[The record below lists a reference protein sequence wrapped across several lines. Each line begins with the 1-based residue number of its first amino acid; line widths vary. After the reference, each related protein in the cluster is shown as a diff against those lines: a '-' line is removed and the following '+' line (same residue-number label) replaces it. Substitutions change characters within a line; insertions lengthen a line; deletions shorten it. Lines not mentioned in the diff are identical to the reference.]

1 MLEKTLGPAATL
13 APRPGLKR
21 GVLNLLEVVAQS
33 VANIAPS
40 ATPALIA
47 PLVFASARNG
57 TWLAYL
63 LATLAVL
70 AVTVQINSF
79 AARSASPGALYAF
92 TAQGLGPVWGS
103 ISGWALFLAYIF
115 TASATLCGFANY
127 LVVLLQGYGHVQPH
141 VWLVPAGMI
150 LEVSI
155 CWWIAW
161 RDITFST
168 RAMLLLEFGST
179 GLIAGLAALFFARAP
194 HGFDMAQLHLAGS
207 TAHGLRLAMVLAM
220 FSFVGFESATALGEE
235 ARDPLRS
242 IPKAVLISVVLV
254 GAFFTTIAYTLV
266 AAYRFASM
274 SLAEANA
281 PLVDLARIAGAP
293 DSAMLLVAAVLV
305 GQFACTLA
313 SVNAA
318 ARVMY
323 SMAQHN
329 FFHVSTGKAH
339 ELHATPHIAVNV
351 CAMAALTVPV
361 ALVLLWRQDVM
372 DVFGYLGSLATFGF
386 LVSYVLVSIAA
397 PLFLRRRRE
406 LTRFSVVIAAAALVL
421 LLIPVVGSVYP
432 VPDAPYNKLPYFFLI
447 LMGLGVAR
455 IVHLRSKGW
464 QVTIE

>member
-21 GVLNLLEVVAQS
+21 GALNLLEVVAQS

-40 ATPALIA
+40 ATPALIV
-47 PLVFASARNG
+47 PLVFATARNG

-63 LATLAVL
+63 LATLVVL

-79 AARSASPGALYAF
+79 AARSASPGALYTF
-92 TAQGLGPVWGS
+92 TAQGLGPTWGS

-127 LVVLLQGYGHVQPH
+127 FVVLLQSYGPMRPH
-141 VWLVPAGMI
+141 AWLVPAGMVA
-150 LEVSI
+150 EVAA

-161 RDITFST
+161 RDIAFST
-168 RAMLLLEFGST
+168 RAMLLLEFGSA
-179 GLIAGLAALFFARAP
+179 GLISGLAGLFFARTP
-194 HGFDMAQLHLAGS
+194 HGLDMAQLRLAGS
-207 TAHGLRLAMVLAM
+207 GAHGLRLAMVLAM
-220 FSFVGFESATALGEE
+220 FSFVGFESATSLGEE
-235 ARDPLRS
+235 ARDPLHS
-242 IPKAVLISVVLV
+242 IPKAVLISVILV
-254 GAFFTTIAYTLV
+254 GAFFIFIAYTLV
-266 AAYRFASM
+266 AAYRTTST

-281 PLVDLARIAGAP
+281 PLVDMAKAAGVPRA
-293 DSAMLLVAAVLV
+293 AMLLVAAVLV

-339 ELHATPHIAVNV
+339 ELHATPHVAVTV
-351 CAMAALTVPV
+351 CSLT
-361 ALVLLWRQDVM
+361 ALVGPLALVQLWRQHVM

-386 LVSYVLVSIAA
+386 LISYVLVSLAV

-406 LTRFSVVIAAAALVL
+406 LTNRNLAMAAVSLVL
-421 LLIPVVGSVYP
+421 LLLPVVGSLYP
-432 VPDAPYNKLPYFFLI
+432 VPDPPYNRLPYFFLM
-447 LMGLGVAR
+447 LMGLGVGR
-455 IVHLRSKGW
+455 ILYLRSKGR
-464 QVTIE
+464 QVVVE